1 MGGDGSQDEYYAT
14 DFQTLNQYMFS
25 NKDNI
30 NILTSLLIEY
40 GVSDAVVCPG
50 SRNAPIVHNLSQ
62 CQSIR
67 CHPITDERSAGFF
80 ALGIA
85 QATQRPTVVCVT
97 SGTALLNLAPAVAEA
112 YYQHV
117 PLVVVSAD
125 RPSQWINQL
134 DGQTLPQPDAL
145 GRFVRK
151 AVSLPE
157 PHIMC
162 KLDDGLNTSDSD
174 KRWEEECWMCRRL
187 ANEALH
193 SATCRQSA
201 PVHIN
206 VPITEPLFTF
216 DVAVL
221 PVAKRFRLM
230 EKVSFLNQQRQLF
243 ERFFGANRPMI
254 VIGQLAYG
262 IISPE
267 TIRSL
272 SQHYVVMAEPL
283 SNLYYQTIHFDEAV
297 RVVDGLEQDQ
307 SAKYAPDYI
316 IYIGDTLVSK
326 PTRRWL
332 RSTKAASCFITP
344 DALDLHDP
352 IMTLEDIVECPLED
366 VDLLLSSFC
375 DIYDNPEDFE
385 NDEDIM
391 AHEDCRHAF
400 YLLWQQLLDNCA
412 ERAEAYEPAFSQM
425 ATVKY
430 FEEQLADLDTDICV
444 HYANSSAVRL
454 ACIYAQHYVWCNRGV
469 NGIEGSLS
477 TAAGF
482 SLATDAMTV
491 CIIGDLSFF
500 YDQNALWN
508 SCIGGN
514 LRIVLLNNNGGGIFR
529 QLKGLDKSPVAN
541 SFVSAH
547 HETTA
552 QGICTQNDIGYIS
565 AKDMNEMQ
573 IGIVT
578 LLTRE
583 TDRPMVLEVFTDAE
597 EDMKAMANFFASL
610 T

>member
-1 MGGDGSQDEYYAT
+1 
-14 DFQTLNQYMFS
+14 MFS
-25 NKDNI
+25 NKENI
-30 NILTSLLIEY
+30 NILTSLLLEY

-67 CHPITDERSAGFF
+67 CHPVTDERSAGFY

-125 RPSQWINQL
+125 RPVQWIDQL

-157 PHIMC
+157 PHVASVGSG
-162 KLDDGLNTSDSD
+162 DGLEAAGKGALSDGD
-174 KRWEEECWMCRRL
+174 KRLDEERWMCRRL
-187 ANEALH
+187 VNEALH
-193 SATCRQSA
+193 AATCRQPA

-206 VPITEPLFTF
+206 VPITEPLFAF
-216 DVAVL
+216 DVAEL
-221 PVAKRFRLM
+221 PVAKRFRQM
-230 EKVSFLNQQRQLF
+230 EKVSILNQQRQLF
-243 ERFFGANRPMI
+243 ERFFSAYRPMI
-254 VIGQLAYG
+254 VIGQMAYG

-283 SNLYYQTIHFDEAV
+283 SNLHYQTIHFDEAV
-297 RVVDGLEQDQ
+297 RVVESLDLNESLQ
-307 SAKYAPDYI
+307 YVPDYI

-332 RSTKAASCFITP
+332 RSTKATSCVITP
-344 DALDLHDP
+344 DALDIHDP
-352 IMTLEDIVECPLED
+352 ITTLEDIVECPLDD

-385 NDEDIM
+385 DDEDVM
-391 AHEDCRHAF
+391 AHEDSRHGFHAC
-400 YLLWQQLLDNCA
+400 WQQLLDHCA
-412 ERAEAYEPAFSQM
+412 ERAEAYEPGFSQM

-482 SLATDAMTV
+482 SLATDALTV
-491 CIIGDLSFF
+491 CVIGDLSFF

-508 SCIGGN
+508 SNIGGN
-514 LRIVLLNNNGGGIFR
+514 LRIVLLNNSGGGIFR
-529 QLKGLDKSPVAN
+529 QLKGLDKSPVAT
-541 SFVSAH
+541 SFVAAQ

-565 AKDMNEMQ
+565 AKNMGEMQ

-583 TDRPMVLEVFTDAE
+583 TNRPMLLEVFTDVD
-597 EDMKAMANFFASL
+597 EDMKAMADYFALL

>member
-1 MGGDGSQDEYYAT
+1 
-14 DFQTLNQYMFS
+14 MFS
-25 NKDNI
+25 NKENI
-30 NILTSLLIEY
+30 NILTSLLLEY

-67 CHPITDERSAGFF
+67 CHPVTDERSAGFY

-125 RPSQWINQL
+125 RPVQWIDQL

-157 PHIMC
+157 PHSTS
-162 KLDDGLNTSDSD
+162 LGNDDGLEAACKGALSDGD
-174 KRWEEECWMCRRL
+174 KRLDEERWMCRRL
-187 ANEALH
+187 VNEALH
-193 SATCRQSA
+193 AATCRQPA

-206 VPITEPLFTF
+206 VPITEPLFAF
-216 DVAVL
+216 DVAEL
-221 PVAKRFRLM
+221 PVAKRFRQM

-243 ERFFGANRPMI
+243 ERFFSAGRPMI
-254 VIGQLAYG
+254 VIGQMAYG

-283 SNLYYQTIHFDEAV
+283 SNLHYQTIHFDEAV
-297 RVVDGLEQDQ
+297 RVVESLDQ
-307 SAKYAPDYI
+307 NESLQYVPDYI

-332 RSTKAASCFITP
+332 RSTKATSCVITP
-344 DALDLHDP
+344 DALDIHDP
-352 IMTLEDIVECPLED
+352 ITTLEDIVECPLED

-385 NDEDIM
+385 DDEDVM
-391 AHEDCRHAF
+391 AHEDSRHGFHAC
-400 YLLWQQLLDNCA
+400 WQQLLDRCA
-412 ERAEAYEPAFSQM
+412 ERAEAYEPGFSQM

-482 SLATDAMTV
+482 SLATDALTV
-491 CIIGDLSFF
+491 CVIGDLSFF

-508 SCIGGN
+508 SNIGGN
-514 LRIVLLNNNGGGIFR
+514 LCIVLLNNSGGGIFR
-529 QLKGLDKSPVAN
+529 QLKGLDKSPVAT
-541 SFVSAH
+541 SFVAAQ

-565 AKDMNEMQ
+565 AKDMGEMQ

-583 TDRPMVLEVFTDAE
+583 TNRPMLLEVFTDVD
-597 EDMKAMANFFASL
+597 EDMKAYSMYFSQLNK
-610 T
+610 

>member
-1 MGGDGSQDEYYAT
+1 
-14 DFQTLNQYMFS
+14 MFS
-25 NKDNI
+25 NKENI
-30 NILTSLLIEY
+30 NILTSLLLEY

-67 CHPITDERSAGFF
+67 CHPVTDERSAGFY

-125 RPSQWINQL
+125 RPVQWIDQL

-157 PHIMC
+157 PHVASVGSG
-162 KLDDGLNTSDSD
+162 DGLEAAGKGALSDGD
-174 KRWEEECWMCRRL
+174 KRLEEERWMCRRL
-187 ANEALH
+187 VNEALH
-193 SATCRQSA
+193 AATCRQPA

-206 VPITEPLFTF
+206 VPITEPLFAF
-216 DVAVL
+216 DVAEL
-221 PVAKRFRLM
+221 PVAKRFRQM

-243 ERFFGANRPMI
+243 ERFFSADRPMI
-254 VIGQLAYG
+254 VIGQMAYG

-267 TIRSL
+267 TMRSL

-283 SNLYYQTIHFDEAV
+283 SNLHYQTIHFDEAV
-297 RVVDGLEQDQ
+297 RVVESLDQ
-307 SAKYAPDYI
+307 NESLQYVPDYI

-332 RSTKAASCFITP
+332 RSTKATSCVITP
-344 DALDLHDP
+344 DALDIHDP
-352 IMTLEDIVECPLED
+352 ITTLEDIVECPLED

-385 NDEDIM
+385 DDEDVM
-391 AHEDCRHAF
+391 AHEDSRHGFHAC
-400 YLLWQQLLDNCA
+400 WQQLLDHCA
-412 ERAEAYEPAFSQM
+412 ERAEAYEPGFSQM

-482 SLATDAMTV
+482 SLATDALTICV
-491 CIIGDLSFF
+491 IGDLSFF

-508 SCIGGN
+508 SNIGGN
-514 LRIVLLNNNGGGIFR
+514 LRIVLLNNSGGGIFR
-529 QLKGLDKSPVAN
+529 QLKGLDKSPVAT
-541 SFVSAH
+541 SFVAAQ

-565 AKDMNEMQ
+565 AKDMGEMQ

-583 TDRPMVLEVFTDAE
+583 TNRPMLLEVFTDVD
-597 EDMKAMANFFASL
+597 EDMKAMADYFALL